1 MTYLDSLGGFSN
13 SLYSIVEVAPP
24 KVGYGQPAFV
34 HAEIA
39 LDTSR
44 LAESVRRE
52 WESLRPEDVVYLLAV
67 QPTDYPQRGMNGDA
81 VPIGMHASGLRLLRT
96 AEIIQLLDENGRM
109 IREQQMVQTN
119 GYVGRPRLRKLLV
132 KLDAAAYKSDN
143 AAKTSGKPD
152 VYESIN
158 IIVRR
163 KGRENNFKKVL
174 ETMQSLALADV
185 PLPVWLQEVFLG
197 YGDPTGASYTRLESR
212 LKAVDFRDT
221 FLDWEHLVESLPGK
235 VSISINFRLKPSY

>member
-1 MTYLDSLGGFSN
+1 MRSITDSLH
-13 SLYSIVEVAPP
+13 SIVEVAPP
-24 KVGYGQPAFV
+24 KVGHDQPAFV

-39 LDTSR
+39 LDVSR

-52 WESLRPEDVVYLLAV
+52 WESLRSEDVVYLLAV
-67 QPTDYPQRGMNGDA
+67 QPTDYPQKIMNGNA
-81 VPIGMHASGLRLLRT
+81 APVGLHASGLRLLRT
-96 AEIIQLLDENGRM
+96 AEIVQLLDENGRM
-109 IREQQMVQTN
+109 IREQQMNQNN

-132 KLDAAAYKSDN
+132 RLDAAAYKSDN
-143 AAKTSGKPD
+143 AATNTGKPD

-163 KGRENNFKKVL
+163 KGRENNFKKIL

-197 YGDPTGASYTRLESR
+197 YGDPAGASYTRLESR
-212 LKAVDFRDT
+212 LRAVDFRDT
-221 FLDWEHLVESLPGK
+221 FLDWEHLIESLPGK
-235 VSISINFRLKPSY
+235 VSILNNLCLKPTC

>member
-1 MTYLDSLGGFSN
+1 MKYLCFLRSFSDSLN
-13 SLYSIVEVAPP
+13 SIVEVAPP
-24 KVGYGQPAFV
+24 KVGYNQPAFV

-39 LDTSR
+39 LDTGR
-44 LAESVRRE
+44 IAESVRRE

-67 QPTDYPQRGMNGDA
+67 QPTDYPQRSMNGDA
-81 VPIGMHASGLRLLRT
+81 VPVGIHASGLRLLRT

-109 IREQQMVQTN
+109 IREQLLQTN

-132 KLDAAAYKSDN
+132 KLDATAYKSDN
-143 AAKTSGKPD
+143 AAKNSGKPD

-163 KGRENNFKKVL
+163 KGRENNFKKIL

-185 PLPVWLQEVFLG
+185 PFPVWLQEVFLG
-197 YGDPTGASYTRLESR
+197 YGDPASASYTRLESR
-212 LKAVDFRDT
+212 LRAVDYRDT
-221 FLDWEHLVESLPGK
+221 FLDWEHLVDSLPGK
-235 VSISINFRLKPSY
+235 VSFF

>member
-1 MTYLDSLGGFSN
+1 MKYLELWGSFSN
-13 SLYSIVEVAPP
+13 LLLSIVEVAPP
-24 KVGYGQPAFV
+24 KVGHDQPAFV

-67 QPTDYPQRGMNGDA
+67 QPTDYQQRSMNGNA
-81 VPIGMHASGLRLLRT
+81 VPVGMHASGLRVLRT
-96 AEIIQLLDENGRM
+96 AEIMQLLDENGRM
-109 IREQQMVQTN
+109 IREQQMIQNN

-132 KLDAAAYKSDN
+132 KLDATAYKSDN
-143 AAKTSGKPD
+143 SAKSSGKPD
-152 VYESIN
+152 VYDSIN

-163 KGRENNFKKVL
+163 RGRENNFKKVL
-174 ETMQSLALADV
+174 ETIQNLALADV

-197 YGDPTGASYTRLESR
+197 YGDPEGASYTRLESR

-221 FLDWEHLVESLPGK
+221 FLDREHLIESLPGK
-235 VSISINFRLKPSY
+235 VSTLDKSSLKPSC